1 MTKRIKTSGLNAIV
15 SSAPWQARK
24 DAENKSKRNAAGFT
38 AIQKG
43 LAESTADLIQ
53 SAYNYKALY
62 TNFRQKFIS
71 IKVAE
76 PRTRDR
82 DSVMSLDRLF
92 SDRGYRKVLTPQG
105 IIFRIPR

>member
-1 MTKRIKTSGLNAIV
+1 MTKRIKTTGLNAIV

-24 DAENKSKRNAAGFT
+24 DAEDKSKRNAAGFT
-38 AIQKG
+38 ATQKS
-43 LAESTADLIQ
+43 LAESTAELIRV
-53 SAYNYKALY
+53 SYDYKALY

-82 DSVMSLDRLF
+82 TGVLSLDRLF

>member
-1 MTKRIKTSGLNAIV
+1 MTKRIKTTGINAII

-24 DAENKSKRNAAGFT
+24 DAERKSQANAAGFSQ
-38 AIQKG
+38 IQKS

-53 SAYNYKALY
+53 SAYDYQALY

-71 IKVAE
+71 IKVAQ
-76 PRTRDR
+76 PRTRNR

-92 SDRGYRKVLTPQG
+92 SDRGYQKVLTPQG